1 MHTGDPSIRGG
12 WGDEHVGTPFADE
25 RPGGPASR
33 ADGEADPGD
42 AGRPDGCGLDPRG
55 AAVGA
60 AALVAGK
67 PATRGADDV
76 GYLLP
81 DVSRRPVLDPSIPF
95 AVHTAKGEV
104 VDIHLGPEVRAGAGL
119 RLADPDLDGYVVLD
133 FDAFDSWWEEDEPNV
148 GHPRDPFHRI
158 DVLPSSRRV
167 RLELEG
173 EVLTESDR
181 PLLLFETMLPTR
193 FYLRREDVRVE
204 LIPSAT
210 RTTCA
215 YKGHASYL
223 SPLVDGREVAD
234 LAWTYQQPLPEAAV
248 VAGLVAFFDERVDLV
263 LDGVRRE
270 RPVTPW
276 SGRTPS

>member
-1 MHTGDPSIRGG
+1 VDSTRAVLLWEPRRVVPS
-12 WGDEHVGTPFADE
+12 WAV
-25 RPGGPASR
+25 PAE
-33 ADGEADPGD
+33 DM
-42 AGRPDGCGLDPRG
+42 
-55 AAVGA
+55 A

-81 DVSRRPVLDPSIPF
+81 DVSWRPVLDPSIPF
-95 AVHTAKGEV
+95 AVHTAEGEV
-104 VDIHLGPEVRAGAGL
+104 VDIHLGREVRAGAGL

-133 FDAFDSWWEEDEPNV
+133 FDVFDSWWEEDEPNV

-173 EVLTESDR
+173 EVLAESGR
-181 PLLLFETMLPTR
+181 PLLLFETILPTR

-223 SPLVDGREVAD
+223 SPLVNGREVAD